1 MDITTNYKKLNMGR
15 IEIRDAKRTING
27 RKVSAYRVKT
37 IAENDETLQ
46 ISEVLNS
53 SEAVLVHIKAMGYAW
68 KSEGGCEV
76 VDCTYRGK
84 FAGKTIQ
91 LLLIDRIKFNVV

>member
-1 MDITTNYKKLNMGR
+1 MGR

-27 RKVSAYRVKT
+27 RKINAYRVKT

-46 ISEVLNS
+46 ISEVLNTPES
-53 SEAVLVHIKAMGYAW
+53 VIVHIKAMGHAW